1 MIRKICEGII
11 CGIVGFIII
20 ATMFICI
27 FTPEKTIKGEYT
39 QPFKYWT
46 DDTYFQQNFIGG
58 NNV

>member
-1 MIRKICEGII
+1 MIRKICEGIV

-46 DDTYFQQNFIGG
+46 DDIYFNENFR
-58 NNV
+58 